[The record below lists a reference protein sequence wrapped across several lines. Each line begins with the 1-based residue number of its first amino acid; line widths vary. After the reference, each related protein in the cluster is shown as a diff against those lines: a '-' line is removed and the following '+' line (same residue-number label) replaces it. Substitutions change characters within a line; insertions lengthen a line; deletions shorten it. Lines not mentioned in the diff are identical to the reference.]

1 MPDWIPSIKIKL
13 IFKIVK
19 MGKIFHNFMIGPS
32 SIICRRIGISF
43 SICIIFLS
51 AFLLQAC
58 YISTAVKGVPVKEL
72 VMAEDQRVVKT
83 ATTREDDEAIALM
96 SQSRGNKT
104 FIEISGIPE
113 YLIGPSD
120 VLEINSRIG
129 AQVTSTT
136 VTVNSRGKISYSFI
150 DDLEVNGMAPSQ
162 LDEVITDRMSAFIK
176 NPRIDVLVKEFNSK
190 SVTVLGEVASLRTF
204 TAGGYAGSGRIFLK
218 GKTTLM
224 DLIAKAGGYTVDAD
238 IKDVTLIREGK
249 KYAVN
254 LYDILEK
261 GDNSRNAILDDG
273 DVVDV
278 PKLPAFG
285 ERVLVLG
292 EVKSQ
297 GIYSLKDA
305 RDLIGAISLA
315 GSTTPLAK
323 EENTLIVRGYGKREN
338 GPLVMMSDVKA
349 MLRKADMAQNIT
361 LQDGDLVYVPR
372 MLIGDINEWISHM
385 TPMLDFLLYPQRITG
400 EYYFGDLLN
409 ARNK

>member
-1 MPDWIPSIKIKL
+1 
-13 IFKIVK
+13 

-32 SIICRRIGISF
+32 SIICRRIGIVF
-43 SICIIFLS
+43 PICIIFLS

-58 YISTAVKGVPVKEL
+58 YSSTAVKGVPVKEL
-72 VMAEDQRVVKT
+72 VMAKDQRVVKT
-83 ATTREDDEAIALM
+83 ATLREDAEAIALM

-120 VLEINSRIG
+120 VLEINSHIG
-129 AQVTSTT
+129 DQVTSTT

-150 DDLEVNGMAPSQ
+150 DDLEVNGLSPSQ
-162 LDEVITDRMSAFIK
+162 LDELITEKMSAFIK
-176 NPRIDVLVKEFNSK
+176 SPRIDVLVKEFNSK
-190 SVTVLGEVASLRTF
+190 SVTVLGEVASLRVTA
-204 TAGGYAGSGRIFLK
+204 AGGSAGSGRIFLK

-238 IKDVTLIREGK
+238 IKNVTLIRQGK
-249 KYAVN
+249 KYAIN

-261 GDNSRNAILDDG
+261 GDESRNIILDDS

-278 PKLPAFG
+278 PELPAFG

-292 EVKSQ
+292 EVNSQ

-305 RDLIGAISLA
+305 RDVIGAISLA
-315 GSTTPLAK
+315 GSITPLAK
-323 EENTLIVRGYGKREN
+323 EENTLIVRGYGTLEN

-349 MLRKADMAQNIT
+349 MLRKADMAQNIK

-372 MLIGDINEWISHM
+372 MLIGDINEWIANMS
-385 TPMLDFLLYPQRITG
+385 PLFQFLLYPQ
-400 EYYFGDLLN
+400 EFVDDYFTRDYLHLD
-409 ARNK
+409 RK

>member
-1 MPDWIPSIKIKL
+1 
-13 IFKIVK
+13 
-19 MGKIFHNFMIGPS
+19 MIDLY
-32 SIICRRIGISF
+32 SIICRRIGLVF
-43 SICIIFLS
+43 SICIIFMS

-58 YISTAVKGVPVKEL
+58 YSSTAVKGVPVKEL
-72 VMAEDQRVVKT
+72 VMAEDQRVVKR
-83 ATTREDDEAIALM
+83 ATLREDNEAITLM

-120 VLEINSRIG
+120 VLEINSHIG
-129 AQVTSTT
+129 DQVTSAT

-150 DDLEVNGMAPSQ
+150 DDLEVNGLSPSQ
-162 LDEVITDRMSAFIK
+162 LDGLITEKMSAFIK

-190 SVTVLGEVASLRTF
+190 SVTVLGEVASLRVT
-204 TAGGYAGSGRIFLK
+204 TTGGSAGSGRVFLK

-238 IKDVTLIREGK
+238 IKSVTLIRQGK
-249 KYAVN
+249 KYAIN

-261 GDNSRNAILDDG
+261 GDESRNIILDDG
-273 DVVDV
+273 DVVDI
-278 PKLPAFG
+278 PELPAFG

-292 EVKSQ
+292 EVNSQ

-305 RDLIGAISLA
+305 RDVIGAISLA
-315 GSTTPLAK
+315 GSITSLAK
-323 EENTLIVRGYGKREN
+323 EENTLIVRGYSTREN

-349 MLRKADMAQNIT
+349 MLRKADMAQNIE

-372 MLIGDINEWISHM
+372 MLIGDINDWLTNMS
-385 TPMLDFLLYPQRITG
+385 PMFNFLLYPQ
-400 EYYFGDLLN
+400 EFVNDYFTRDYLHLD
-409 ARNK
+409 RK

>member
-1 MPDWIPSIKIKL
+1 
-13 IFKIVK
+13 
-19 MGKIFHNFMIGPS
+19 MIDLY
-32 SIICRRIGISF
+32 SIICRRIGLVF

-58 YISTAVKGVPVKEL
+58 YSSTAVKGVPVKEL
-72 VMAEDQRVVKT
+72 VMAEDQRVVKR
-83 ATTREDDEAIALM
+83 ATLREDNEAITLM

-120 VLEINSRIG
+120 ILEINSHIG
-129 AQVTSTT
+129 DQVTSAT

-150 DDLEVNGMAPSQ
+150 DDLEVNGLSPSQ
-162 LDEVITDRMSAFIK
+162 LDGLITEKMSAFIK

-190 SVTVLGEVASLRTF
+190 SVTVLGEVASLRVT
-204 TAGGYAGSGRIFLK
+204 TAGGSAGSGRIFLK

-238 IKDVTLIREGK
+238 IKSVTLIRQGK
-249 KYAVN
+249 KYAIN

-261 GDNSRNAILDDG
+261 GDESRNIILDDG
-273 DVVDV
+273 DVVDI
-278 PKLPAFG
+278 PELPAFG

-292 EVKSQ
+292 EVNSQ

-305 RDLIGAISLA
+305 RDVIGAISLA
-315 GSTTPLAK
+315 GSITPLAK
-323 EENTLIVRGYGKREN
+323 EENTLIVRGYSTREN

-349 MLRKADMAQNIT
+349 MLRKADMAQNIE

-372 MLIGDINEWISHM
+372 MLIGDINDWIANMS
-385 TPMLDFLLYPQRITG
+385 PLFQFLLYPQ
-400 EYYFGDLLN
+400 EFVNDYFTRDYLHLD
-409 ARNK
+409 RK